1 MRLSKD
7 FLSDYIDLS
16 NISYSDLADK
26 MVFAGNEYESIGKLC
41 NATGLVVG
49 YVETCENHPESD
61 HLHICNVNL
70 GNETVQ
76 ILCGAPNVK
85 AGEKVIV
92 ATVGAE
98 LPGGTIKKA
107 KLAGM
112 ESHGMICSLAELGL
126 ESKYLKEEDSAG
138 IHILDDDAPVGEDA
152 LHYLGLDD
160 EIIDFELTAD
170 RADLLSVIGMAYEVG
185 AIYDKKVTLPEIHL
199 HETKENINDIMKL
212 EVKTENCSI
221 YLGKI
226 VRNVTIKE
234 SPKFIKNRLMASGI
248 RPINNVVD
256 ISNYVMLEYGQP
268 LHFFDKDRLG
278 DEVIVR
284 MSSNEETLTTLD
296 GKERTLKDTDIVIAN
311 ANVPVALAGVMG
323 GLETEIEKDTK
334 NIFIEAAIFEP
345 THIRYTSKAILRS
358 EASSRYEKG
367 VDPYRTLLALNRACE
382 LLELY
387 AGGEVSSGVL
397 THDTTNKEDKKIEVP
412 LEKVQSVLGM
422 PITKEDVCEI
432 LPRLGFSYEIKY
444 NTFEV
449 SVPTRRLDVNIK
461 EDVIAEIGKIYGYN
475 KVVGTLPIDKIRKG
489 TYSKKA
495 KLERVIRKQ
504 LTALGLN
511 QVITYSLVSEEDIE
525 KFVSSEKDSVILN
538 SPMSEDRKIMR
549 KSLIPSLLHV
559 YEYNIARNRKDISI
573 FETGSI
579 YYKEKETYKEDFTLS
594 GLMSGVYEENTW
606 QGNKM
611 NVDFYLVKG
620 IIENLLGFLGLTNRY
635 QFDTENLV
643 KELHPG
649 MSARILIDREVV
661 GFIGRVHPSVC
672 KQEVYVFEL
681 NLQKVLDLKVK
692 PIKFKEIPKF
702 PSVKKDVAFI
712 VKKEITSKEIEE
724 VIKKAGSRILTN
736 IDVFDVYE
744 GENVKEDEKSIAYAL
759 TFSDPNK
766 TLNDE
771 EVTVIFEK
779 IIDEVTSKLPA
790 ELRNK

>member
-16 NISYSDLADK
+16 GINYSDLAEK

-49 YVETCENHPESD
+49 YVETCKKHPESD
-61 HLHICNVNL
+61 HLNVCNVNL

-98 LPGGTIKKA
+98 LPGGMIKKA

-112 ESHGMICSLAELGL
+112 ESNGMICSLAELGL
-126 ESKYLKEEDSAG
+126 ESKYLKEEDHAG
-138 IHILDDDAPVGEDA
+138 IHILDNDAPVGEDA
-152 LHYLGLDD
+152 LHYLGFDD

-185 AIYDKKVTLPEIHL
+185 AIYDRKVSLPDVTL
-199 HETKENINDIMKL
+199 HETKEDINDVMTL
-212 EVKTENCSI
+212 EVKTDNCPI
-221 YLGKI
+221 YLGKL
-226 VRNVTIKE
+226 VKNVTIQE

-278 DEVIVR
+278 DKVIVR
-284 MSSNEETLTTLD
+284 MASDEEILTTLD
-296 GKERTLKDTDIVIAN
+296 GKKRALKNSDIVIAN
-311 ANVPVALAGVMG
+311 SNEAVALAGVMG
-323 GLETEIEKDTK
+323 GLDTEIEKDTK

-345 THIRYTSKAILRS
+345 THIRYTSKAIIRS
-358 EASSRYEKG
+358 EASNRYEKG
-367 VDPYRTLLALNRACE
+367 VDPYRTLLALNRAAQ

-387 AGGEVSSGVL
+387 ASGEVCKGVL
-397 THDTTNKEDKKIEVP
+397 THDKTNKEDKKIEVS
-412 LEKVQSVLGM
+412 LEKIESVLGM
-422 PITKEDVCEI
+422 PITREDVCEI
-432 LPRLGFSYEIKY
+432 LPRLGFTYEIKY

-475 KVVGTLPIDKIRKG
+475 KVIGTLPMDTIKKG

-495 KLERVIRKQ
+495 KLERTIRRR
-504 LTALGLN
+504 LNALGLN
-511 QVITYSLVSEEDIE
+511 QVITYSLVSEEEVE
-525 KFVSSEKDSVILN
+525 KFVSKKSNSVILN
-538 SPMSEDRKIMR
+538 SPMSEDRKFMR
-549 KSLIPSLLHV
+549 KSFIPSLLHV
-559 YEYNIARNRKDISI
+559 YEYNMARNIKDVSI
-573 FETGSI
+573 FETGAV
-579 YYKEKETYKEDFTLS
+579 YYKETETYKEDFTLS

-606 QGNKM
+606 QGNKIV
-611 NVDFYLVKG
+611 VDFYLVKG
-620 IIENLLGFLGLTNRY
+620 IVENLLCYLGLTNRY

-649 MSARILIDREVV
+649 MSARILIDKEVV
-661 GFIGRVHPSVC
+661 GFIGRVHPNIS
-672 KQEVYVFEL
+672 KKEVYVFEL
-681 NLQKVLDLKVK
+681 NLEKILELKVK

-712 VKKEITSKEIEE
+712 VKKSVSSKEIEE
-724 VIKKAGSRILTN
+724 IIKKTGGRILTN

-744 GENVKEDEKSIAYAL
+744 GENVSEDEKSIAYAL
-759 TFSDPNK
+759 TFSDPNR

-771 EVTVIFEK
+771 EVTVIFER
-779 IIDEVTSKLPA
+779 IIETVTTGLHA

>member
-1 MRLSKD
+1 MRLSKS

-16 NISYSDLADK
+16 GIPYSELAEK
-26 MVFAGNEYESIGKLC
+26 MVFTGNEYESIGKLC

-61 HLHICNVNL
+61 HLHICNVNI
-70 GNETVQ
+70 GSETVQ

-98 LPGGTIKKA
+98 LPGGVIKKA

-112 ESHGMICSLAELGL
+112 ESNGMICSLAELGL
-126 ESKYLKEEDSAG
+126 ESKYLKEEDHAG
-138 IHILDDDAPVGEDA
+138 IHILGEDAKVGEDA

-160 EIIDFELTAD
+160 EVIDFELTAD

-185 AIYDKKVTLPEIHL
+185 AIYNRKVVLPEIKL
-199 HETKENINDIMKL
+199 HETKENINDQMRL
-212 EVKTENCSI
+212 HVQTENCPI
-221 YLGKI
+221 YLGKL
-226 VRNVTIKE
+226 VKNVTIKE

-268 LHFFDKDRLG
+268 LHFFDKNRLG

-284 MSSNEETLTTLD
+284 MATNEETLITLD
-296 GKERTLKDTDIVIAN
+296 NKERALKDTDIVIAN
-311 ANVPVALAGVMG
+311 PTGPVALAGVMG
-323 GLETEIEKDTK
+323 GLETEIELDTK
-334 NIFIEAAIFEP
+334 DIFIEAAIFEP
-345 THIRYTSKAILRS
+345 THIRYTSKAIIRS
-358 EASSRYEKG
+358 EASNRYEKG
-367 VDPYRTLLALNRACE
+367 VDPYRTVLALNRACE

-387 AGGEVSSGVL
+387 AEGEVCSGVL
-397 THDTTNKEDKKIEVP
+397 THDTTNKEDKKIEVS
-412 LEKVQSVLGM
+412 LESIESVLGM

-432 LPRLGFSYEIKY
+432 LSRLGFEYKIKY
-444 NTFEV
+444 NIFEV
-449 SVPTRRLDVNIK
+449 FVPTRRLDVNIK
-461 EDVIAEIGKIYGYN
+461 EDLIAEIGKIYGYN
-475 KVVGTLPIDKIRKG
+475 KVVGTLPMDRIRKG

-495 KLERVIRKQ
+495 KLERTIRRH
-504 LTALGLN
+504 LNALGLN
-511 QVITYSLVSEEDIE
+511 QVITYSLLSEEE
-525 KFVSSEKDSVILN
+525 AELFVSKKKDSVILN

-549 KSLIPSLLHV
+549 KSFIPSLLHV
-559 YEYNIARNRKDISI
+559 YDYNVARNRKDVSI
-573 FETGSI
+573 FETGAI
-579 YYKEKETYKEDFTLS
+579 YYKENETYKEDFTLS

-606 QGNKM
+606 QGNKI
-611 NVDFYLVKG
+611 NIDFYLIKG
-620 IIENLLGFLGLTNRY
+620 IVENLLCFLGLTNRY
-635 QFDTENLV
+635 QFDTENLG

-661 GFIGRVHPSVC
+661 GFIGRVHPNIS
-672 KQEVYVFEL
+672 KKDVYVFEI
-681 NLQKVLDLKVK
+681 NLEKVLELKVK

-712 VKKEITSKEIEE
+712 VKKEVSSKEIEE
-724 VIKKAGSRILTN
+724 IIKKAGSRMLTN

-744 GENVKEDEKSIAYAL
+744 GENVGKDEKSIAYAL
-759 TFSDPNK
+759 TFSDSNR
-766 TLNDE
+766 TLNE
-771 EVTVIFEK
+771 QEVTVVFER
-779 IIDEVTSKLPA
+779 IIEAVTTGLHA

>member
-70 GNETVQ
+70 GSETVQ

>member
-444 NTFEV
+444 NMFEV

-511 QVITYSLVSEEDIE
+511 QVITYSLVNEEDIE
-525 KFVSSEKDSVILN
+525 KFVSSEKASVILN